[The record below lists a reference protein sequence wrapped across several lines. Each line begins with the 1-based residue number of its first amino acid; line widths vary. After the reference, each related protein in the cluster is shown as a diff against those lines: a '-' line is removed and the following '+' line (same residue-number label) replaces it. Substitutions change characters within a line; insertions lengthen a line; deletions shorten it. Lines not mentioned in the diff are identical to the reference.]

1 MHYRFENAAQV
12 FEFGNEDSASLPV
25 KELVKE
31 YRKGFFAEIPAIV
44 YPDDEEKLKADFLS
58 LKEKG
63 LDTVV
68 CENASALLLAK
79 ELGLD
84 AKGGLFLNI
93 ANSEAIKAYEKL
105 GLSGFT
111 FSMELPLSEIRESLK
126 KTAAGAAIAVYGY
139 MPLMKFRNCPKK
151 AANGDSCKGCSG
163 LSELTDRLGNKFP
176 LICRDRKYSELLNCV
191 PLYTAEKTMPKGLT
205 ELLYFT
211 FESREQA
218 YDIAELAK
226 DKKSF
231 AFQKTG
237 GLYHRELL

>member
-12 FEFGNEDSASLPV
+12 FELGGEDSASLPV
-25 KELVKE
+25 KELVKGFRE
-31 YRKGFFAEIPAIV
+31 GFFAEIPALV
-44 YPDDEEKLKADFLS
+44 YPADEEKLRADLLS

-68 CENASALLLAK
+68 CENVSAVVLAK
-79 ELGLD
+79 ELGLK
-84 AKGGLFLNI
+84 ALGGLFLNVT
-93 ANSEAIKAYEKL
+93 NSEAVRAYEKL
-105 GLSGFT
+105 GLSGLT
-111 FSMELPLSEIRESLK
+111 LSMELPLSEIRESLK
-126 KTAAGAAIAVYGY
+126 KTQLKAALAVYGY

-176 LICRDRKYSELLNCV
+176 LICRDKKYSELLNCV

-211 FESREQA
+211 FESRAQA
-218 YDIAELAK
+218 YDIRNLAK
-226 DKKSF
+226 DRKSF